1 MFAIH
6 GNRLPMVCSYN
17 DALTLWEHAEPFK
30 SAPAHRQLVSDR
42 EYDKRMERDGDS
54 IKFVYH
60 RTAVV
65 TWHGPGLFAIVPWSS
80 ASTTIFANR
89 FLPSGV
95 HLLRGDTLVIDGSE
109 FKLKDCVTCRREGDS
124 WAITPE
130 SLGNVVQYHIYKVD
144 RKRVPPEA
152 LDRLKTLQAWM
163 KMTGRV
169 MAYKPSV
176 YDLRD
181 AAQMLLDDK
190 PVPEIAAKCRYRAD
204 DLATALMVI
213 TSAVRKEPL
222 PLGSPKPRSKYE
234 KFPSVHFAS
243 SLD

>member
-6 GNRLPMVCSYN
+6 GNRLPMVGSYN
-17 DALTLWEHAEPFK
+17 EALKLWEDAEPFK
-30 SAPAHRQLVSDR
+30 GAPAHRQLVNNR
-42 EYDKRMERDGDS
+42 EYDKRMEKDHES

-65 TWHGPGLFAIVPWSS
+65 TWHGPNLFSVCPWSS
-80 ASTTIFANR
+80 TSTTIFANR
-89 FLPSGV
+89 FLPAGV
-95 HLLRGDTLVIDGSE
+95 HLLRGDTLVIDGKE
-109 FKLKDCVTCRREGDS
+109 FCLKNRVTCRRETSG

-130 SLGNVVQYHIYKVD
+130 SLHNVVQYHAYKVD
-144 RKRVPPEA
+144 RKRVPRQA
-152 LDRLKTLQAWM
+152 LDRFRTVQAWM
-163 KMTGRV
+163 KMTGWV

-204 DLATALMVI
+204 DLATALMVV
-213 TSAVRKEPL
+213 TGAVRKEPL

-234 KFPSVHFAS
+234 KFPSFHFAS